1 MHRVDDCF
9 KQRKS
14 LGRKSD
20 TSADHNAC
28 IVCGSQVTFHCLP
41 SRLIRTDEADIG
53 FPSPVSH
60 LLQRERNTGIYL
72 LGAHAWRQS
81 GIGEINRVG
90 VEAHQHNSRH
100 HFPFLKSLRL
110 PQATLS

>member
-1 MHRVDDCF
+1 MHRVDYSF

-14 LGRKSD
+14 LGGKSD
-20 TSADHNAC
+20 ARADHNAC

-53 FPSPVSH
+53 FPSPVFH
-60 LLQRERNTGIYL
+60 LLKRERNTGIYL

-90 VEAHQHNSRH
+90 VEATSTTRAII
-100 HFPFLKSLRL
+100 P
-110 PQATLS
+110 P